1 MASMAPLSRA
11 RGAGATGSPAPAGR
25 IATAWRWPSDV
36 CSLQDFRL
44 ARCCSLSVGGA
55 APRAALDSVFFFLL
69 NAPAALA
76 AAAAWRWPRP
86 RQNRE
91 RTDSAGERGP
101 RWPQWR
107 LSRAREAP
115 ELPGRRRRPAGSR
128 QHGDGLRTCARS
140 KISGWRVAAPYPL
153 AGRRRAPRW
162 ILFFFLLNAPAA
174 LAAAAAWRWPRP
186 RQNRERTDSAGERG
200 PRWPQWR
207 LSRAREAP
215 ELPGRRRRPAG
226 SRQHGDGLRTC
237 ARSKISGWRV
247 AAPYPLAGRRRAPR
261 WILFF
266 LFAECAG
273 GAGRSRRMAMAS
285 PSAKSRAH

>member
-1 MASMAPLSRA
+1 MR
-11 RGAGATGSPAPAGR
+11 RR
-25 IATAWRWPSDV
+25 
-36 CSLQDFRL
+36 
-44 ARCCSLSVGGA
+44 
-55 APRAALDSVFFFLL
+55 
-69 NAPAALA
+69 
-76 AAAAWRWPRP
+76 
-86 RQNRE
+86 
-91 RTDSAGERGP
+91 
-101 RWPQWR
+101 RWPQ
-107 LSRAREAP
+107 P
-115 ELPGRRRRPAGSR
+115 P
-128 QHGDGLRTCARS
+128 HGDGLALGKIASALTLQVKGGRDGLNGASLARARRRS
-140 KISGWRVAAPYPL
+140 YRVAG
-153 AGRRRAPRW
+153 AGRPDRDSMAMAFGRVLAPRFQAGALLLLIRWRGGAARRAGFC
-162 ILFFFLLNAPAA
+162 FFFLLNAPAA